1 MAIISEK
8 INFKSKT
15 VSRDKE
21 GRYIMIKV
29 SIQQEDIAIINT

>member
-1 MAIISEK
+1 MAILIAGK

-21 GRYIMIKV
+21 GYYIMIKGP
-29 SIQQEDIAIINT
+29 INKKVEQL